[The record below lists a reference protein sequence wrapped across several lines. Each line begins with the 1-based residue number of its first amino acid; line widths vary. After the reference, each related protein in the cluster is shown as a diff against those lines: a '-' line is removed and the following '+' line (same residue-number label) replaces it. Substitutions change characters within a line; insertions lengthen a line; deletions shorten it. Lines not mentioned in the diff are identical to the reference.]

1 MLRLGEYVSL
11 ERDKEEEELQSNLTT
26 VGDKDR
32 G

>member
-1 MLRLGEYVSL
+1 MLILGEYMCMKQ
-11 ERDKEEEELQSNLTT
+11 DKEENELQSNLTT